1 MLRKLLLIGYLVI
14 PSSLAVYIYL
24 SHSFVFVS
32 FVFLFVLH
40 LGMKDEK
47 ERLLRYRN
55 KQINEHLHSRVLN
68 FF

>member
-1 MLRKLLLIGYLVI
+1 MLRKLLLIGCLVI

>member
-1 MLRKLLLIGYLVI
+1 MLRKLLLIGCLVI

-47 ERLLRYRN
+47 ERLLQYRN